1 MVHNYDTT
9 KGLYPGEEGYQEWTG
24 WEEQF
29 KIPGTTFKR
38 YNPIHPLTFH
48 SKLLKNHQLLHSR
61 KKKGEAYTDYKIRCN
76 GELERNNRYF
86 QPKDWTFDKLLY
98 NYDLLYHIKIKGTE
112 LDEELHLVLFLS
124 EINFSIVLDW
134 DSFNPGTKVS
144 LKSFKLE

>member
-112 LDEELHLVLFLS
+112 LDEEYIKALKDHIQFIYKTYKVN
-124 EINFSIVLDW
+124 IQHRVKPGDLD
-134 DSFNPGTKVS
+134 
-144 LKSFKLE
+144 

>member
-29 KIPGTTFKR
+29 KIPGNTFKR

-112 LDEELHLVLFLS
+112 LDEEYIKALKDHIQFIYKTYKVN
-124 EINFSIVLDW
+124 IQHRVKPGDLD
-134 DSFNPGTKVS
+134 
-144 LKSFKLE
+144 